1 MNEAVATAI
10 DMLLRLFVLEA
21 FRAVMWGG
29 MLLIVATWHAA
40 LFRWW
45 RR

>member
-1 MNEAVATAI
+1 MNEQIANAV

-21 FRAVMWGG
+21 FRAVMWGV

-45 RR
+45 R